1 MEARDCDLNRVNPT
15 LLNLITILTD
25 LCCSAECLLKSC
37 LIASSYCQCIQ
48 VTWKICSHKVQ
59 YNTTC

>member
-25 LCCSAECLLKSC
+25 LCCSAEYLLKSC
-37 LIASSYCQCIQ
+37 FDRQFILSTHSSHLEDLQ
-48 VTWKICSHKVQ
+48 S
-59 YNTTC
+59 